1 MWSLITEI
9 LLLICAAFVLG
20 TLAQRLKQSSILG
33 YLLAGTIIGPLLF
46 NRQVVLDV
54 AELGVSLLLFS
65 IGLEFSFRRLKSMG
79 MIALVGGSIQVFVTL
94 VLFGIVFSIFVSPST
109 AAVLGAMVALSSTA
123 VVLRVLVD
131 RAEIDSTRGRTALG
145 ILLFQD
151 IAVVPLVL
159 MVSLLSRGVTGESF
173 VVPLLKTLG
182 SAAGILFVFYLLFY
196 RIFPWVMSSGKIF
209 TNREL
214 FVLLTIAAAIG
225 SIWSAHALGLSPAL
239 GAFLAGML
247 LGESPFA
254 TQIRSDIGSIR
265 TLFVTLFFTS
275 VGMLADP
282 GWFLANWLIVLFWL
296 IVVLAIKSLII
307 TTICLFFKMGPR
319 LALASGV
326 TLAQVGE
333 FSLVLAGA
341 ARDGSLINSDIFAL
355 IVAVTILSLFVAPYM
370 VIYAFP
376 LSDWI
381 LKIVLGSRKIKPS
394 GAIPSESDSFDKVG
408 IIGFGPAGQRVADA
422 LLSQGHS
429 PFVIELNPKTAEKA
443 RRKSLSVHMGD
454 ASQSEVL
461 SHAGISSAAVLIVT
475 LPDPRTARIVIE
487 HIRQMAPRVAIIARG
502 RYNISLGDL
511 AEAGA
516 DVVVDEESVVGDM
529 LAEKLCELTLQQQG
543 ITLACGLAGE
553 GDPSPSVGKINA

>member
-1 MWSLITEI
+1 MWSLIAEI
-9 LLLICAAFVLG
+9 LLLICAAFVFG
-20 TLAQRLKQSSILG
+20 TLAQRLKQSPILG

-65 IGLEFSFRRLKSMG
+65 IGLEFSFRRLKSLG
-79 MIALVGGSIQVFVTL
+79 LIALVGGSFQVFITL
-94 VLFGIVFSIFVSPST
+94 GVCSLLFSIFVSPAT

-159 MVSLLSRGVTGESF
+159 MVSLLSRGATGEPF
-173 VVPLLKTLG
+173 FVPLLKTLG

-225 SIWSAHALGLSPAL
+225 SIWSAHSLGLSPAL

-282 GWFLANWLIVLFWL
+282 VWFLANWPIVLFWL
-296 IVVLAIKSLII
+296 ATVLVIKSFII
-307 TTICLFFKMGPR
+307 MIICLFFRMGPR
-319 LALASGV
+319 LALASGM

-341 ARDGSLINSDIFAL
+341 AREGNLINGDIFAL

-376 LSDWI
+376 VSDWI
-381 LKIVLGSRKIKPS
+381 LNIVLRGKKIQPSDGIPS
-394 GAIPSESDSFDKVG
+394 GSAVFDRIG

-422 LLSQGHS
+422 LLKQGHS
-429 PFVIELNPKTAEKA
+429 PFVIELNPKSAEVA
-443 RRKSLSVHMGD
+443 QRKSLTVHMGD

-461 SHAGISSAAVLIVT
+461 AHAGISSTAVLIVT

-487 HIRQMAPRVAIIARG
+487 HIRQMAPQVTIIARG
-502 RYNISLGDL
+502 RYNISLEDL
-511 AEAGA
+511 QEAGA

-529 LAEKLCELTLQQQG
+529 LAQKLCDLTLQQQG
-543 ITLACGLAGE
+543 ITMACGLAGE
-553 GDPSPSVGKINA
+553 RDPSQSVGNEIV